1 MFSYFQQT
9 HKSITYWFY
18 SIPSFTPISD
28 NANNVFLIKIE
39 RISSTLNIVCLKKNL
54 KIFSFKKIY

>member
-39 RISSTLNIVCLKKNL
+39 RISSTLNIVCLKKT
-54 KIFSFKKIY
+54 